1 MHKGKKEQQMARRR
15 QLDSLNQE
23 SKENIQ
29 ETDYTF
35 FCSDTGFE
43 KSIVWDRKN
52 MESGWSKFR
61 TG

>member
-1 MHKGKKEQQMARRR
+1 MARRS
-15 QLDSLNQE
+15 QLASLTQE

-43 KSIVWDRKN
+43 KFIVWDRKN